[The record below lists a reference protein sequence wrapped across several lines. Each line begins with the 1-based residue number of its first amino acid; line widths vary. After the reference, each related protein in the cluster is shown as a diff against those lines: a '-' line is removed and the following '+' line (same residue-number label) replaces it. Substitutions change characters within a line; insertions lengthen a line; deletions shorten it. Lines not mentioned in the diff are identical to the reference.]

1 MEFAFWHR
9 LQFAFTAVY
18 HYLFPQLTMGL
29 ALLVFV
35 MKTLGLRRGGEGW
48 NEAARFWIRIFA
60 INFALGVV
68 TGIPMEFQFGT
79 NWAGFSRYAG
89 GVVGHALAMEGL
101 FAFFL
106 ESSFLVVLVWGER
119 RVGRLGHWAS
129 ALALWVGSWLSAY
142 LVITANAFLQRP
154 VGYAVGADGSLQ
166 LADFGAFMLNAWG
179 LAQFAHTMCA
189 SVVTSAFVVAAV
201 GAFYAL
207 RGVHAAAARRFLEL
221 GVGFGLVTSILVAF
235 PTGDRQAKLVAAHQP
250 AALAAMEGRFH
261 SGPYAEITLIG
272 QPNVAQRRIDNPL
285 KVRGMLSF
293 LAFGAFHRNVPGLEE
308 FPEDHWPD
316 NIELLYYA
324 FHIMVGLGTLFI
336 AVMALAAVLLV
347 RGGLVRARPMLWVL
361 ALAFPFPYIANT
373 AGWLT
378 TELGRQPWV
387 VYGLMRTR
395 DAASPLVHP
404 GSALFSLIGFCGL
417 YFVLGLLFAFLVLRE
432 VVHGPAD
439 GGAGAPGAL
448 HSQGARPTRFA
459 AAAEEVRD
467 V

>member
-1 MEFAFWHR
+1 MSMSLDPVILSRVQFVWVIAWHI
-9 LQFAFTAVY
+9 LLPA
-18 HYLFPQLTMGL
+18 LTVGL
-29 ALLVFV
+29 ASYITMLE
-35 MKTLGLRRGGEGW
+35 GLHVWTGKPIYLRVSK
-48 NEAARFWIRIFA
+48 FWIRIFA

-207 RGVHAAAARRFLEL
+207 RGVHAAAARRFLGL
-221 GVGFGLVTSILVAF
+221 GVAFGLVTSILVAF

-261 SGPYAEITLIG
+261 SDPI
-272 QPNVAQRRIDNPL
+272 
-285 KVRGMLSF
+285 
-293 LAFGAFHRNVPGLEE
+293 
-308 FPEDHWPD
+308 
-316 NIELLYYA
+316 
-324 FHIMVGLGTLFI
+324 
-336 AVMALAAVLLV
+336 
-347 RGGLVRARPMLWVL
+347 
-361 ALAFPFPYIANT
+361 
-373 AGWLT
+373 
-378 TELGRQPWV
+378 
-387 VYGLMRTR
+387 
-395 DAASPLVHP
+395 
-404 GSALFSLIGFCGL
+404 
-417 YFVLGLLFAFLVLRE
+417 
-432 VVHGPAD
+432 
-439 GGAGAPGAL
+439 
-448 HSQGARPTRFA
+448 
-459 AAAEEVRD
+459 
-467 V
+467 